1 MDMAKYNIWKI
12 TTYFELTY
20 DTFIIIVGI
29 GQNDI
34 LEIINS
40 NLMID
45 ILLRLCPPAY
55 GRKALESEL
64 CPLQPIHLQTN
75 LLLYYFTIAI
85 LRYLHTTMS

>member
-1 MDMAKYNIWKI
+1 MVMEKYNIWKI

-34 LEIINS
+34 LEIKNA

-45 ILLRLCPPAY
+45 ILLGLLPHAY
-55 GRKALESEL
+55 VR
-64 CPLQPIHLQTN
+64 
-75 LLLYYFTIAI
+75 
-85 LRYLHTTMS
+85 